1 MSVNSI
7 AGMSCNLIAG
17 LLFLIGIILT
27 MKNRGQIK
35 LENMILIIFLA
46 SIAIGVHGLGHSLGN
61 DFTSLLENKK
71 V

>member
-61 DFTSLLENKK
+61 DFTSLLENK

>member
-27 MKNRGQIK
+27 MKNRGKIK

-61 DFTSLLENKK
+61 DFSSLLENKK

>member
-27 MKNRGQIK
+27 MKEVK
-35 LENMILIIFLA
+35 LKLKI
-46 SIAIGVHGLGHSLGN
+46 
-61 DFTSLLENKK
+61 
-71 V
+71 